1 MLAPHFVRS
10 ESTLSAST
18 SVFFHV
24 SCDTP
29 DTWVNKIFHN
39 SRYGIFHL
47 HTEKGKLKLELTSCG
62 LGTIKFRKA
71 TVKSEDHAVQKISD
85 WVSKVTGAWYNQRH
99 I

>member
-10 ESTLSAST
+10 ESTLAAST

-47 HTEKGKLKLELTSCG
+47 HTEKGKLKIELTSCG
-62 LGTIKFRKA
+62 LGTVKFRKA

-85 WVSKVTGAWYNQRH
+85 WVSKVTGA
-99 I
+99 